1 MGHNRQSRDTFKTFS
16 GGPEVIPF
24 KKYAPPISKSEIEID
39 PDKSYDSF
47 RNNF

>member
-1 MGHNRQSRDTFKTFS
+1 MGHNRQSRDTFKTFNS
-16 GGPEVIPF
+16 GLEVNPF
-24 KKYAPPISKSEIEID
+24 PKYAPPIWKSVLEID